1 MKKKALAVF
10 LSLFLLFAL
19 CCPVFAAEYD
29 EGEEALGGIGD
40 QTGYLLPDDGIPVAL
55 ETDRTLFIMY
65 AESVSNLLT
74 TYMVSGKSFTKASLG
89 SSGSIYFSGTLTH
102 SYDTHN
108 AKIYAGVCYY
118 QVSQDMFYAKF
129 AEQFPSGKAYCS
141 SYYSVSQLD
150 SDKTYYGYI
159 RNQMGSGI
167 VSGNV
172 HFFHFS

>member
-1 MKKKALAVF
+1 MKKKVLVGF
-10 LSLFLLFAL
+10 STLLLLFAL
-19 CCPVFAAEYD
+19 CCPAFAAEYD
-29 EGEEALGGIGD
+29 VGEEALGGIGD
-40 QTGYLLPDDGIPVAL
+40 QTGYLLPDDGIPAAL
-55 ETDRTLFIMY
+55 GMDRTLFIMY

-74 TYMVSGKSFTKASLG
+74 TYQVSGKSLTKANLA

-108 AKIYAGVCYY
+108 AKIYAGICHY
-118 QVSQDMFYAKF
+118 QVTQDMFYAKF
-129 AEQFPSGKAYCS
+129 SEQFPSGKAYCS

-150 SDKTYYGYI
+150 SDKIYYGYI